1 MKTRYEQSAGGVV
14 VGGSPPE
21 LVIAL
26 ASRRNRA
33 GNLVWGLPKGEVE
46 PLESPDQT
54 ALREVREET
63 GLEAEIEAPVGDISY
78 WYVWDGVRIRKT
90 VTFFLMRATGGDI
103 SQHDTE
109 MEEVRWFPLAEGLK
123 EAGYRSERDVIRR
136 AAGALG
142 VDL

>member
-1 MKTRYEQSAGGVV
+1 VV
-14 VGGSPPE
+14 VRGASPE
-21 LVIAL
+21 AEIAL

-33 GNLVWGLPKGEVE
+33 GDLVWGLPKGVVE
-46 PLESPDQT
+46 PKESADLT
-54 ALREVREET
+54 AIREVREET
-63 GLEAEIEAPVGDISY
+63 GLEAEIETPLGDISY

-90 VTFFLMRATGGDI
+90 VSFFLMRAVGGDI

-136 AAGALG
+136 AAKALG
-142 VDL
+142 IDL